1 MKDLFEKDSMSIRVI
16 FAGTPDFSVPT
27 LEALINSPEIEV
39 VAVYTQPDRPR
50 GRGKKVQVTPIK
62 AVAETHNIPVV
73 QPLNFRN
80 EADIEAF
87 KAFNADLMVVVAY
100 GIILPKAILEAP
112 KYGCLNIHASLLPRW
127 RGAAPIHRAIEA
139 GDAKTGVGI
148 MQMDVGLDT
157 GDVWS
162 EASIDIT
169 DEMTTGALHD
179 ALKEM
184 GAELLLKT
192 IPAVIEGKKSPT
204 PQPEEGVTYAEKIS
218 REEAEID
225 WTESRE
231 TLLRKIHAFNPVPG
245 AFTHLGES
253 LVKVFDVRFA
263 ESDGLVDLSALT
275 SATAGTLCVI
285 NKRLF
290 VKASDGVLEILTI
303 QAAGRRR
310 METEQFLQ
318 GNDVDGEV
326 FN

>member
-1 MKDLFEKDSMSIRVI
+1 
-16 FAGTPDFSVPT
+16 
-27 LEALINSPEIEV
+27 
-39 VAVYTQPDRPR
+39 
-50 GRGKKVQVTPIK
+50 
-62 AVAETHNIPVV
+62 
-73 QPLNFRN
+73 
-80 EADIEAF
+80 
-87 KAFNADLMVVVAY
+87 
-100 GIILPKAILEAP
+100 
-112 KYGCLNIHASLLPRW
+112 
-127 RGAAPIHRAIEA
+127 AIEA

-245 AFTHLGES
+245 AFTHLGDRKS
-253 LVKVFDVRFA
+253 TRLNSSHVSISYAVFC
-263 ESDGLVDLSALT
+263 LKKKIT
-275 SATAGTLCVI
+275 
-285 NKRLF
+285 
-290 VKASDGVLEILTI
+290 
-303 QAAGRRR
+303 
-310 METEQFLQ
+310 
-318 GNDVDGEV
+318 
-326 FN
+326 